1 MQSRYIA
8 SVAMCAI
15 LIFSSSVAIFAQQS
29 SSAQSDATPT
39 QRLEIMRSRL
49 ETMRR
54 SLNSAIAAT
63 NADDDGQKKK
73 DKKDAAT
80 TATGESR
87 ARLRGLEQEASSL
100 IAEVYSTRTKVD
112 RRERLDDGVLD
123 KLDAAVADLDTRVQ
137 AGLSATRGERSA
149 NAASDDSK
157 GSGKKKKKGGIIS
170 RLLGRGDDDKYEELT
185 GTVAPGRDRVLFEE
199 ATKQVRKGSYDTG
212 RLLFNTIITT
222 YPDSP
227 FLPLSKLAIGDSF
240 YLEGTSA
247 ALIQAGGAYQDW
259 LTFFPTDP
267 LADDVMLKIAESEM
281 RQMGLADRD
290 VTHARKAEQRL
301 KVLMQQFP
309 NTSLRQEVEQRV
321 REVQENL
328 ATHSMKVGDFY
339 YERNRQEKGG
349 LKGAQSRYREVA
361 EKYPYFSYMDK
372 VLYRLANTY
381 LQEEE
386 PDEAAK
392 FFQRIVRDYPNSQY
406 AQKAREQLEVIGAE
420 VPTPNPQRVN
430 MVEPERPGFVG
441 NLVSEFLGSVEVT
454 VNKNGIL
461 ISKDKNEGN
470 DLIDKAIQRGGIL
483 PDDAT
488 PAAPV
493 QRTAPART
501 FTQTAP
507 PATTPANQ
515 TNGNGTPQPGQSPG
529 GSGTTTTPAPQPAPP
544 QSATPATNT
553 TTTAPATSTGTNP

>member
-1 MQSRYIA
+1 MQPHFFA
-8 SVAMCAI
+8 AVAMCAI
-15 LIFSSSVAIFAQQS
+15 MILGAGGGAVFAQQTS
-29 SSAQSDATPT
+29 TAQSDATPA

-73 DKKDAAT
+73 DKKEAVTDD
-80 TATGESR
+80 SR
-87 ARLRGLEQEASSL
+87 ARLRGLEQEASS
-100 IAEVYSTRTKVD
+100 IISEVFSARTKVD
-112 RRERLDDGVLD
+112 RRERLEDGQLD
-123 KLDAAVADLDTRVQ
+123 KLEASIADLDTRVQ
-137 AGLSATRGERSA
+137 AGLRATSGERSA
-149 NAASDDSK
+149 NAASGSS

-185 GTVAPGRDRVLFEE
+185 GTIAPGRDRVLFEE

-227 FLPLSKLAIGDSF
+227 FLPLSKLAIADSF
-240 YLEGTSA
+240 YLEGTTA
-247 ALIQAGGAYQDW
+247 ALIQAGSGYQDW

-267 LADDVMLKIAESEM
+267 LADDVMLKMAEAEM

-290 VTHARKAEQRL
+290 VSHARKAEHRL
-301 KVLMQQFP
+301 KTLMQQFP
-309 NTSLRQEVEQRV
+309 NTSLRQDVEQRL

-361 EKYPYFSYMDK
+361 EKYPHFSFMDK
-372 VLYRLANTY
+372 VLFRLANTY

-392 FFQRIVRDYPNSQY
+392 FFQRIVRDYPNSNY
-406 AQKAREQLEVIGAE
+406 AQKSREQLEVIGAE

-430 MVEPERPGFVG
+430 MVEPERPGMMG
-441 NLVSEFLGSVEVT
+441 TLVSEVLGTIDIT
-454 VNKNGIL
+454 VNKNGVL
-461 ISKDKNEGN
+461 ISKEKNEGN
-470 DLIDKAIQRGGIL
+470 DLIDKAIQRGGTL

-488 PAAPV
+488 PTAPV

-501 FTQTAP
+501 FSQT
-507 PATTPANQ
+507 
-515 TNGNGTPQPGQSPG
+515 
-529 GSGTTTTPAPQPAPP
+529 
-544 QSATPATNT
+544 
-553 TTTAPATSTGTNP
+553 